1 MQRAVDVDMDGCAL
15 GEPQQGNIDV
25 SKNGV
30 LFLRVVREAFLD
42 VSKNGVLFLR
52 VVREA
57 LHAAWL
63 RAGRDLGSLV
73 TSGPIHHHHS
83 R

>member
-30 LFLRVVREAFLD
+30 LFLRVVREA
-42 VSKNGVLFLR
+42 
-52 VVREA
+52 

-63 RAGRDLGSLV
+63 RAGRDLGSPV